1 MLVFIIIDSFI
12 VSSVRFIV
20 KIRHFVGID
29 TLKNI
34 YYALVN
40 SYIRYGLTSWGN
52 ASSET
57 LKPLQAMINRIVRIM
72 SFAPLGRVSAKPIF
86 EHLNILDLKQTF
98 TLETAKFIFKKK
110 NNLLPLSTIA
120 HHFDRPVTS
129 SNRPQRRPNSILFIP
144 IELCSEFAK
153 KSIQIRQIEIWD
165 DIPNAIRNSETLN
178 AFKKLLKHHLIYR

>member
-98 TLETAKFIFKKK
+98 TLETAKFIFKEK

-120 HHFDRPVTS
+120 HHFDRPVPS
-129 SNRPQRRPNSILFIP
+129 SNRLQRRPNSILFIP

-153 KSIQIRQIEIWD
+153 KSIQIRQIELWN

-178 AFKKLLKHHLIYR
+178 AFKKLLKHHLINH